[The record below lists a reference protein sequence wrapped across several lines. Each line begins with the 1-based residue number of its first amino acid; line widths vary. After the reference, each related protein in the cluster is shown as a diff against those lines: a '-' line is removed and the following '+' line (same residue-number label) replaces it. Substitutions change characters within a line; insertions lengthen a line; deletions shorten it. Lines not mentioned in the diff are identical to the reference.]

1 MLDNSISVQWKV
13 VDYFERDLVDRKN
26 RVVNILSII
35 VEGNSVYEIYIL
47 LTNEIKIST
56 VYKYFYYFDDQQ
68 KLMIKIKC
76 E

>member
-56 VYKYFYYFDDQQ
+56 VYMYFYYFDDQQ

>member
-1 MLDNSISVQWKV
+1 MIGKECLC
-13 VDYFERDLVDRKN
+13 N
-26 RVVNILSII
+26 RVINILSI

-56 VYKYFYYFDDQQ
+56 VYMYFYYFDDQQ